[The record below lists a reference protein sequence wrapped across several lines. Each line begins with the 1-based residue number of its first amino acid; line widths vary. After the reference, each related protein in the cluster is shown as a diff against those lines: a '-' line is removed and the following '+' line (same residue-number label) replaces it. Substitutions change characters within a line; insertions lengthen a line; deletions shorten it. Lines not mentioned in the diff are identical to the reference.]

1 MRAELGP
8 LAGELT
14 RLLPELRDRVPG
26 LAEPLPAEPDAER
39 HRLFEA
45 VVDLLAASSDNAP
58 LVLVLDDLHWAD
70 KPSLLLFRHLLR
82 SVTPLRMLILATYRD
97 TDLDRSHPLAD
108 VLGDL
113 RRESGVTRLDL
124 MGLDAHGVEQL
135 MENAAGHDLDEQ
147 ALELAKAVH
156 AETEGNPFFVGQMLL
171 HLAESGLIVQRD
183 DRWTSDLALADIGIP
198 EGIREV
204 VGRRLSLLSEVAND
218 ALRWAAVIGPEFD
231 LAIVEAAGG
240 PSGDELLDALDEAT
254 QIGVLREVAGAVGR
268 YRFAHALVRSALH
281 EEISTNRRV
290 RMHWSVGEAIEAHNG
305 GGADEPLDALAYHF
319 GEGALAGDPEKAVD
333 VDRRAATKATNELAF
348 EAAASHL
355 DRALGLLELFDRP
368 PWSCD
373 VTCCSTW
380 PRHSATPGTRGGGRP
395 SSPPL
400 RWPGPSAIP
409 SASLAPR

>member
-1 MRAELGP
+1 M
-8 LAGELT
+8 
-14 RLLPELRDRVPG
+14 PG

-45 VVDLLAASSDNAP
+45 VVDLLAASSDNGP
-58 LVLVLDDLHWAD
+58 VVLVLDDLHWAD
-70 KPSLLLFRHLLR
+70 KPSLLLLRHLLR
-82 SVTPLRMLILATYRD
+82 SVTPIRMLILATYRD

-124 MGLDAHGVEQL
+124 VGLDARVSSSSWSTPR
-135 MENAAGHDLDEQ
+135 DTIWTSP

-156 AETEGNPFFVGQMLL
+156 TETEGNPFFVGQMLL
-171 HLAESGLIVQRD
+171 HLAESGLIVQRG
-183 DRWTSDLALADIGIP
+183 DRWTSDFALGDIGIP

-204 VGRRLSLLSEVAND
+204 VGRRLSRLSDVAND
-218 ALRWAAVIGPEFD
+218 ALSWAAVIGPEFD

-254 QIGVLREVAGAVGR
+254 QAGVLREVAGAVGR

-290 RMHWSVGEAIEAHNG
+290 RMHWSVGEAMEARRGPGVDAH
-305 GGADEPLDALAYHF
+305 LDALAYHY

-333 VDRRAATKATNELAF
+333 GGPAGRDQGDQRA
-348 EAAASHL
+348 
-355 DRALGLLELFDRP
+355 GL
-368 PWSCD
+368 
-373 VTCCSTW
+373 
-380 PRHSATPGTRGGGRP
+380 RGGGR
-395 SSPPL
+395 SPRP
-400 RWPGPSAIP
+400 RPGSAGAVRP
-409 SASLAPR
+409 T